1 MIGGVM
7 DAASVNKLR
16 GELKTQKVDDLFL
29 DPQNPRLPEE
39 LQGASQDRLV
49 RYLYDT
55 AVLEELARSFVN
67 NGFFEHEPLI
77 VVSSGV
83 PRQYT
88 VLEGNRRLAALMIL
102 HRRPEAGDLS
112 FDIEITPEQLESLR
126 EIPCFEVQTLE
137 EVYKFLG
144 FRHIGG
150 IKKWSPEAKAR
161 YIAREVERFR
171 ESDTSRNP
179 FREVAKRVGSN
190 TQGIRNNYMA
200 IAILR
205 HAREEFGLNVNALQN
220 ERFGVWQRALNSPE
234 IRDYIGIS
242 DALEYDEI
250 NTALRTLNL
259 ERLKRVITDLTAPEA
274 GKRPLVADSRQLT
287 DYGRI
292 LTNKRASEMLLRYK
306 DFEVAKRV
314 IDEIDL
320 PKRIRSIHQQCEII
334 LQDVQRAVGSDD
346 LLAAATDLFGASRA
360 ILGAAK
366 QLMTDNE

>member
-1 MIGGVM
+1 M
-7 DAASVNKLR
+7 DSASVKKLR
-16 GELKTQKVDDLFL
+16 GELTVRKIDELFL
-29 DPQNPRLPEE
+29 DAQNPRLPEE

-55 AVLEELARSFVN
+55 AVLEELARSFAN

-77 VVSSGV
+77 VVATDQ
-83 PRQYT
+83 PDHYT

-102 HRRPEAGDLS
+102 HGRPEAGDLS
-112 FDIEITPEQLESLR
+112 FDVDITPEQLATLR
-126 EIPCFEVQTLE
+126 EVPCFEVQALE

-161 YIAREVERFR
+161 YIAREVEHLR
-171 ESDTSRNP
+171 ETDKKSNP

-190 TQGIRNNYMA
+190 TQGVRNNYLA

-205 HAREEFGLNVNALQN
+205 YAREEFGLDVRALQN

-234 IRDYIGIS
+234 IREYIGIH
-242 DALEYDEI
+242 DAVEYDEI
-250 NTALRTLNL
+250 HTALKKLNEEHL
-259 ERLKRVITDLTAPEA
+259 LRVISDLTPSSA
-274 GKRPLVADSRQLT
+274 GKRPLVGDSRQLT

-292 LTNKRASEMLLRYK
+292 LTNKRASAMLLRYQ
-306 DFEVAKRV
+306 DFDIAKRL
-314 IDEIDL
+314 IDEVDL
-320 PKRIRSIHQQCEII
+320 PKRILAVHQQCEII
-334 LQDVQRAVGSDD
+334 LNDVQRAEGSED
-346 LLAAATDLFGASRA
+346 LVAAATELFGIARA
-360 ILGAAK
+360 ILGSAK